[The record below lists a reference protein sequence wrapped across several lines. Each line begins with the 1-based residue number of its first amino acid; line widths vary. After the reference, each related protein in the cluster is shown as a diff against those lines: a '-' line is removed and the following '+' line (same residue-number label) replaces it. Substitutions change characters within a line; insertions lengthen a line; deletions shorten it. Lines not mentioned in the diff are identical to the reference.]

1 MKFWSVNKVDR
12 VCEEVEICALFF
24 KKQILPAHTQS
35 SDNPKT
41 ENTLHKIA
49 LAGEKYKNL
58 SKRNIGL
65 PQLNNSWICMLQHI
79 KCRQHNKTEKCRVLV
94 EQNESSVDS
103 GAACKKNLWGTTLTT
118 ALMTKCQVLEI
129 FFSESVNP
137 FDTEADNTNKNDFV
151 RLPV

>member
-12 VCEEVEICALFF
+12 VCEEVEIQSALFF

-35 SDNPKT
+35 SNNPKT

-94 EQNESSVDS
+94 EQNESSVGS
-103 GAACKKNLWGTTLTT
+103 GAACKKKSLRNNVDYRFNGQVPSLRNIFLGI
-118 ALMTKCQVLEI
+118 CQPI
-129 FFSESVNP
+129 
-137 FDTEADNTNKNDFV
+137 
-151 RLPV
+151 